1 MRGNRSRRATL
12 PFLLVG
18 MSAAFGVFALAS
30 RRRRQDSQLLES
42 SLQPA
47 CEVLPEAEA
56 ISEPVSA
63 PKDVPSGGHGFPRI
77 PLAAYVLGLSIAL
90 VPIAAQATS
99 RLGLGNDALVCQS
112 TMEATDP
119 SCNNPLD
126 VKHARDSLDNV
137 LVAAQPTVPRP
148 TPIAVPTPEPGASP
162 EEIAPVYV
170 AMASTS
176 SGITYGIATWYGIV
190 DGFGPEDTMANGDQ
204 FNPYDPTTT
213 AANRWPLGTWL
224 NVCHEDRCINV
235 RVTDRGGF
243 THALDLSMAA
253 FESLA
258 PLSSG
263 VIDVSI
269 QVISYP

>member
-1 MRGNRSRRATL
+1 MRGNRSRRTTL

-30 RRRRQDSQLLES
+30 RRRRQVLQPLES
-42 SLQPA
+42 SLEPA
-47 CEVLPEAEA
+47 CEVLPETETVP
-56 ISEPVSA
+56 EPVSV
-63 PKDVPSGGHGFPRI
+63 PREVPSGGHGFPRI

-90 VPIAAQATS
+90 VPITTQASS
-99 RLGLGNDALVCQS
+99 RLGLGNDAPVCQS
-112 TMEATDP
+112 TMGATDP
-119 SCNNPLD
+119 SCNNPVD
-126 VKHARDSLDNV
+126 VKNGRDSLDNV
-137 LVAAQPTVPRP
+137 LVARQPSIPRP
-148 TPIAVPTPEPGASP
+148 TPIAVPTPEPPSSP
-162 EEIAPVYV
+162 AEIAPVYV
-170 AMASTS
+170 RMASAN

-224 NVCHEDRCINV
+224 TVCHEDRCINV
-235 RVTDRGGF
+235 RVTDRGAF

-258 PLSSG
+258 PLSNG
-263 VIDVSI
+263 VIDVTI